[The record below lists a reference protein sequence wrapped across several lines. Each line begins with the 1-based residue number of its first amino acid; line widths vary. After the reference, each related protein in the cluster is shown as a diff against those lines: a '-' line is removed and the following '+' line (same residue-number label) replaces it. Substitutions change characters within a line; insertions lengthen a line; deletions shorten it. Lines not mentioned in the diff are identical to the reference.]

1 MPTNTPAA
9 DRVVVKVVYH
19 PRAPQTLANFM
30 LWNSLYALLGLGS
43 MIAFGWVAHQVLGQ
57 PFLDGL
63 ARTEAS
69 LYGMMLAGLSIGLY
83 TILTMGFSSTRS
95 SVSSPIRAVIIAAWF
110 IPTIPGPIG
119 ESISPAAYVLLSVLS

>member
-1 MPTNTPAA
+1 
-9 DRVVVKVVYH
+9 
-19 PRAPQTLANFM
+19 M

-43 MIAFGWVAHQVLGQ
+43 MIAFGWVAHQILGQ

-63 ARTEAS
+63 ARTEVS
-69 LYGMMLAGLSIGLY
+69 LYAMMLAGLSIGLY
-83 TILTMGFSSTRS
+83 TILTMVLSTTRS
-95 SVSSPIRAVIIAAWF
+95 GVLLPIRAVIIAAWF